1 MTLHIDWQKLG
12 TSLWLP
18 VLEIAAGLFLGPLV
32 KRMILRMARTVPNK
46 GVLTFLASLVNV
58 LIIGLTFLLAMEQL
72 GFKMSGTL
80 SLLSAVGLG
89 MTLALKDNMANVAGG
104 LQILL
109 TKPFAV
115 GDYIS
120 VGKHQGKVSSIEL
133 MYTTIRTNG
142 SKEVIIPNSVLVND
156 LIVNWS
162 KDPLMHLTVHLHFP
176 LPGNVQ
182 AGLEQARV
190 IAGRCP
196 QMIPGEEVQVW
207 CSSLHKNQAKLAVSV
222 PIRGQDVKPARR
234 WLMTQL
240 SVLTDRHDQGEGSA
254 ASGLPPAPAE
264 PDRVS
269 APAAGT
275 TPQEET
281 QNEKAG

>member
-240 SVLTDRHDQGEGSA
+240 SVLTDRHDQGKGSA
-254 ASGLPPAPAE
+254 ASGLPPAPTE